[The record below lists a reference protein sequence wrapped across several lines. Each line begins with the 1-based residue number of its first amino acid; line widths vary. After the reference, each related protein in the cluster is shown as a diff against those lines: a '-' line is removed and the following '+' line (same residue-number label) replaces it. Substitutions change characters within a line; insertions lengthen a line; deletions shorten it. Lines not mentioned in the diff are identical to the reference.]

1 MKRQILLPTDFSDNA
16 WCAIDYAIKLF
27 KDEPCKFRLLNS
39 IALKVSS
46 MSNLSNRLLRV
57 MKDKAIEDLNALKDE
72 IETASANP
80 NHEFDTVVS
89 TLDLFHA
96 MENEVQNNNIQF
108 IVMGTKGATGAKEF
122 FFGSNT
128 VKVIK
133 KIKNCSLLIIPDEY
147 DYVTPKQ
154 IAFPTDFKIPL
165 SKDQL
170 KPLRDILKLHEAKIR
185 ILHINEEE
193 ELSKE
198 QEQNFKNLKS
208 YLSDLN
214 CSFHW
219 MPEYSTKDHAIKEF
233 IEDLGI
239 DMLTMVSHDKSWIE
253 RLANKAVIKKIGFR
267 PFVPFLV
274 LKA

>member
-16 WCAIDYAIKLF
+16 WSAIDYAIKLF
-27 KDEPCKFRLLNS
+27 KDEPCTFRLLNS

-46 MSNLSNRLLRV
+46 MSNFSNRLLRV
-57 MKDKAIEDLNALKDE
+57 MKENAIDDLNALKTE
-72 IETASANP
+72 IETASKNP
-80 NHEFDTVVS
+80 NHEFDAVVS

-96 MENEVQNNNIQF
+96 IENEVQNKDIQF
-108 IVMGTKGATGAKEF
+108 IVMGTKGATGAKEL

-147 DYVTPKQ
+147 DYVEPKQ

-170 KPLRDILKLHEAKIR
+170 TPLRDILKLHDAKIR

-233 IEDLGI
+233 IEDLEI
-239 DMLTMVSHDKSWIE
+239 DMLTMVSHEKNWIE
-253 RLANKAVIKKIGFR
+253 RLANKAVIKKIGFK

-274 LKA
+274 LQA